1 MRLRAS
7 LHSTAVGRVVHFE
20 IHCGDLDRAERF
32 YADALGWTIQR
43 WERSPVDYR
52 LVTTGAE
59 GEPGIDGALVA
70 RRDQA
75 DGDAVVAWV
84 NTVQVDDLADTGRRI
99 AAAGGR
105 QVVEDREI
113 PGVGRLAYFD
123 DTEGNR
129 FGALEPSA

>member
-1 MRLRAS
+1 M
-7 LHSTAVGRVVHFE
+7 GRVVHFE
-20 IHCGDLDRAERF
+20 IHCADLDRAQRF
-32 YADALGWTIQR
+32 YSDALGWTIQR
-43 WERSPVDYR
+43 WESGPVDYR

-59 GEPGIDGALVA
+59 RAPGIDGALVA

-75 DGDAVVAWV
+75 DGEAVVAWV
-84 NTVQVDDLADTGRRI
+84 NTVEVDDLADPGRRI

-129 FGALEPSA
+129 FGALQPSA